1 MQLKNSFKII
11 VWDRKSNNA
20 PIYPPPS
27 PTRKT
32 QEKEGLVHD
41 KYKFSLE

>member
-11 VWDRKSNNA
+11 VWDRKST
-20 PIYPPPS
+20 IYPPPS